1 MYRSNLFVCVMST
14 LDAGLEVKEAILT
27 TKKTKY
33 EIKKE
38 LEGSIANGK
47 KNENTDIEEITNNC
61 TESQEDVAKVIH
73 EFEEIIKNK
82 KSDIVWLAYYQGKIF
97 QKFRSKERFVNDVV
111 TKFKV
116 SKSTIV
122 FKIALCKLIDE
133 YPKIK
138 NSSLSLHYFKKHLK
152 LIKEVC
158 KESASEFK

>member
-1 MYRSNLFVCVMST
+1 MK
-14 LDAGLEVKEAILT
+14 DAILT
-27 TKKTKY
+27 TKKTKS

-38 LEGSIANGK
+38 LEDSIANGK
-47 KNENTDIEEITNNC
+47 KNENTDIEEMANNC
-61 TESQEDVAKVIH
+61 MESQEDAAKVIH

-122 FKIALCKLIDE
+122 LKIALNKLIGK

-138 NSSLSLHYFKKHLK
+138 ISSLSLHYFKKHLK

-158 KESASEFK
+158 KESANEFK

>member
-1 MYRSNLFVCVMST
+1 MQN
-14 LDAGLEVKEAILT
+14 LEVKDAILR
-27 TKKTKY
+27 TKKTKS

-38 LEGSIANGK
+38 LEDSIANGK
-47 KNENTDIEEITNNC
+47 KNENTDIEEMANNC
-61 TESQEDVAKVIH
+61 MESQEDAAKVIH

-158 KESASEFK
+158 KESANEFK

>member
-1 MYRSNLFVCVMST
+1 MQN
-14 LDAGLEVKEAILT
+14 LEVKDAILT
-27 TKKTKY
+27 TKKTKS

-38 LEGSIANGK
+38 LEDSIANCK
-47 KNENTDIEEITNNC
+47 KNENTDIEEMRKNC
-61 TESQEDVAKVIH
+61 TESEEDAAKVIH

-97 QKFRSKERFVNDVV
+97 QKFRSKERFVNDIV

-122 FKIALCKLIDE
+122 FKIALSRLIDE

-138 NSSLSLHYFKKHLK
+138 SSSLSLHYFKKHLK
-152 LIKEVC
+152 LIKEIC
-158 KESASEFK
+158 KESTSEFK